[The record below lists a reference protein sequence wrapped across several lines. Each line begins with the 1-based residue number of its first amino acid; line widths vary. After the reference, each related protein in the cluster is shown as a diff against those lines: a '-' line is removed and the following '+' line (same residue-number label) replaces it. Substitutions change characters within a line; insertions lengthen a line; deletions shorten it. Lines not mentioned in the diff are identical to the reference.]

1 MQSFSLVI
9 RILSP
14 IPVLVGLSHLILGLG
29 ADLLLGAQLPED
41 VISDPVLDS
50 QNRFYG
56 VVFMGFGALLFV
68 CSSDVVK
75 YATVL
80 RITLGF
86 VLLGGVARVISIVL
100 FGLPTPLV
108 SGLILVELIGV
119 PLLLIWHAKV
129 LRQNQ
134 SG

>member
-1 MQSFSLVI
+1 M
-9 RILSP
+9 
-14 IPVLVGLSHLILGLG
+14 GLG